1 MRKQRILGVVI
12 LTVLTAAVL
21 GAYRFLLPERE
32 TVLPAEEHMRTASPA
47 VTVLE
52 VSVEEVPEDDLST
65 RNMLPDLDISAL
77 SAAMPKED
85 YTAFETYLPVLQG
98 QQTFRWVEADKSY
111 SDYYPN
117 WESFDAD
124 MTAVRDQFWD
134 GFGGERPAT
143 LTLDRLAVQDID
155 RDGTAELVLLFQDG
169 AYNYLILHREGDT
182 VYGTVLYVR
191 WFMELQQNGVY
202 VGSGGAGD
210 STFYRMTFQNGRFE
224 EQNLGRRID
233 DAYICYRELDG
244 REVTKEA
251 FDAWYAENMVG
262 GVTWYA
268 PDGTVFQDTM

>member
-98 QQTFRWVEADKSY
+98 QQTFHWVEADKSY

-202 VGSGGAGD
+202 VGSGGAGTAL
-210 STFYRMTFQNGRFE
+210 SIG
-224 EQNLGRRID
+224 
-233 DAYICYRELDG
+233 
-244 REVTKEA
+244 
-251 FDAWYAENMVG
+251 
-262 GVTWYA
+262 
-268 PDGTVFQDTM
+268 